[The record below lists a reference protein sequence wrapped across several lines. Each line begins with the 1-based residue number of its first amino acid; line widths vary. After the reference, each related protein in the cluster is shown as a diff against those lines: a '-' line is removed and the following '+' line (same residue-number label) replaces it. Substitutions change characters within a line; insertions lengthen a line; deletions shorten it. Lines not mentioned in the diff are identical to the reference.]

1 MCVTGRHQGG
11 HPPGAGRPLAPR
23 PTKRVRAPAPTL
35 KNEWVFLLAEDKTP
49 NRITVIVSIVRVATQ
64 VDGGIRLVLDMPEQA
79 IAQAA
84 WLMVAKREGIAVK
97 LVMEHAE

>member
-11 HPPGAGRPLAPR
+11 HQPGAGRPLAPR

-35 KNEWVFLLAEDKTP
+35 KNERAFLLAQDKP
-49 NRITVIVSIVRVATQ
+49 SNRITVIAAVAKVATQ
-64 VDGGIRLVLDMPEQA
+64 VDGGIRVTLDMPEQA

-84 WLMVAKREGIAVK
+84 WLMVAKREGIAIKVA
-97 LVMEHAE
+97 MEHAE